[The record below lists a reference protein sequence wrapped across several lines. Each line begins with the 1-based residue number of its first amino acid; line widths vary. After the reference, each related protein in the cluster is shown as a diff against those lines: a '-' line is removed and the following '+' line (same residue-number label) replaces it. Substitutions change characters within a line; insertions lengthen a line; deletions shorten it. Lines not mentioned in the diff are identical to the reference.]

1 MVGRGGAGGPKG
13 VTLGD
18 CLVGAGP
25 RRSRQQRK
33 PLGTPAV
40 AKWQPGLRVL
50 QREAALVAAVTRSPV
65 GGVVEAVV
73 DSGAEESVA
82 PPGVFAA
89 AVSPSKMSRAGLRYR
104 AANGSRIRNVGQQR
118 VGFTTSEGHHAVM
131 PFQVAE
137 VERPLISVAQLT
149 SAGHRVVLGET
160 GGQIVHE
167 KSGRTIELVRR
178 GDIYLLMMI
187 EGRPPSGA
195 ASGFPRQGK

>member
-1 MVGRGGAGGPKG
+1 MSEEAHSRCLAATRATLAAQRREEEEEFTVVGRGGAGGPKG

-33 PLGTPAV
+33 PLPLGTPAV

-73 DSGAEESVA
+73 GSGAEESVA

-89 AVSPSKMSRAGLRYR
+89 AVVPSKMSRAGLRYR
-104 AANGSRIRNVGQQR
+104 AANGSRIKNVGQQR
-118 VGFTTSEGHHAVM
+118 VGFTTSKATT
-131 PFQVAE
+131 
-137 VERPLISVAQLT
+137 R
-149 SAGHRVVLGET
+149 
-160 GGQIVHE
+160 
-167 KSGRTIELVRR
+167 
-178 GDIYLLMMI
+178 
-187 EGRPPSGA
+187 
-195 ASGFPRQGK
+195 